1 MNLRIKGAQTV
12 RARGGWWGA
21 AALVTVLLLAT
32 LLGGGRVG
40 LAVAAS
46 DGSAWLW
53 SRTAGEVDRVNPD
66 SGRVEQRRQVLDA
79 RGHRVQVVQNDK
91 FLLIHDLDT
100 GRVSS
105 LDLSGLGFS
114 GRLDIGT
121 RGDPHLAMGA
131 SGAALIE
138 RTTGAVRAMDPA
150 TLRPVGPVLQLPGR
164 VVGGEFDDAGLLWV
178 AVPGQGTVIS
188 MKVTAEGPT
197 VERTAEAAP
206 PDHDLAMTVLDQG
219 ALVVDRGGREL
230 VVATSEGTRRVTAP
244 VRLTGAMVPERTHG
258 ALAAVTVPGAG
269 AVVTVGDVRA
279 GGPVRS
285 FPLTD
290 PVQEPAVPFAGKV
303 YLPVRETGQVRVFE
317 PAGRQTGM
325 LSMPAGRGDM
335 ELQVREGNL
344 FVNSPGS
351 TDALVVGGNGVAHK
365 VGKGPGGPG
374 QGGDRPGKPG
384 GGESSPPP
392 VPAPSAD
399 PVFPDPIDPRPLPE
413 ESETPP
419 SSKPGTPPP
428 PDRTERPRP
437 TVTAGPRSPAPRQPS
452 RTPTVAPTTR
462 VPTRTA
468 SPTATP
474 TTPRP
479 RPTTPKPTPQPTPT
493 WPKPTPTGPKP
504 TPTKPKPTPTP
515 TKPKPTP
522 TKPKPTPTQT
532 SNPYTAAQVCNAT
545 AGGNYK
551 VQRSSTFKGGRIYQL
566 YSASTKKNCAVTMK
580 TADIGKGTNVWVRLQ
595 SQKGGKVA
603 SDNGTFKYYAG
614 PVFLLAPGDCVRYS
628 GGASGASASAGWA
641 NCG

>member
-1 MNLRIKGAQTV
+1 MKSRKKGAEMV
-12 RARGGWWGA
+12 RARGGWWAA

-40 LAVAAS
+40 LAVAAT

-66 SGRVEQRRQVLDA
+66 SGRVEQRREVRDA
-79 RGHRVQVVQNDK
+79 RGHRVQVTQNDK

-105 LDLSGLGFS
+105 LDLNGLGFS

-131 SGAALIE
+131 DGAALVE
-138 RTTGAVRAMDPA
+138 RTSGAVRALDPA
-150 TLRPVGPVLQLPGR
+150 TLRPVGPVLQLPGPL
-164 VVGGEFDDAGLLWV
+164 VGGEFDDAGQLWV
-178 AVPGQGTVIS
+178 AVPRQGTVIAV
-188 MKVTAEGPT
+188 KVTAQGPT
-197 VERTAEAAP
+197 VVRTAEAAP
-206 PDHDLAMTVLDQG
+206 PDHDLTMTVLDEG

-230 VVATSEGTRRVTAP
+230 VVATGGETRRVTAP
-244 VRLTGAMVPERTHG
+244 VSLAGAMVPARTHG

-269 AVVTVGDVRA
+269 SVVTLGDVRK

-325 LSMPAGRGDM
+325 LTMPAGRGDM

-344 FVNSPGS
+344 FVNAPGS
-351 TDALVVGGNGVAHK
+351 TDALVVGGDGVARK
-365 VGKGPGGPG
+365 VGKYPGGPG
-374 QGGDRPGKPG
+374 RGGERPDKPG
-384 GGESSPPP
+384 GGASSPPP
-392 VPAPSAD
+392 VPAPPGD
-399 PVFPDPIDPRPLPE
+399 PVFPYPLDPRPSPE
-413 ESETPP
+413 TPETPP
-419 SSKPGTPPP
+419 SSRPGTPPP
-428 PDRTERPRP
+428 AGRTEAPRP
-437 TVTAGPRSPAPRQPS
+437 PATPGSRTQSPRPPS
-452 RTPTVAPTTR
+452 RTPTTAPTTKS
-462 VPTRTA
+462 PTRTA
-468 SPTATP
+468 SPTSRPTAPRP
-474 TTPRP
+474 TTPRPTTPRPSTPRPTTPRPSTPRPTTP
-479 RPTTPKPTPQPTPT
+479 RPTTPKPTT
-493 WPKPTPTGPKP
+493 PKP
-504 TPTKPKPTPTP
+504 TPTKPKPT
-515 TKPKPTP
+515 
-522 TKPKPTPTQT
+522 QT
-532 SNPYTAAQVCNAT
+532 SNPYTPAQVCNAT

-551 VQRSSTFKGGRIYQL
+551 VQRSSSFTGGRIYQL
-566 YSASTKKNCAVTMK
+566 YSATTKKNCAVTMK

-595 SQKGGKVA
+595 SQTGGKVA

-614 PVFLLAPGDCVRYS
+614 PVFVQAPGDCVRYS